1 MNLSKHSGDKEL
13 FSGTLVEENTDSN
26 IKKFSYKS
34 LHVKDKDKANCIYV
48 KLLFK
53 YRELKLD
60 LLDMPDIN
68 FIIYILCTLPENM
81 HNEDMIYIIHKSI
94 LKNKDV
100 EEK

>member
-1 MNLSKHSGDKEL
+1 MNLSS
-13 FSGTLVEENTDSN
+13 VEENN

-34 LHVKDKDKANCIYV
+34 LHIKDKANCIYV

-53 YRELKLD
+53 YRELKLN
-60 LLDMPDIN
+60 LLEMPDID
-68 FIIYILCTLPENM
+68 FIKSVLCTLPENM